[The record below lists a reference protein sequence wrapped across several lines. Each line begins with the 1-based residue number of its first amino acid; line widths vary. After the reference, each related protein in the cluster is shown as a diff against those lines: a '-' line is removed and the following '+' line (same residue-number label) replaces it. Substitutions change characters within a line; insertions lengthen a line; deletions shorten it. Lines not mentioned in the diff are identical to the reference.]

1 MLWPPVWAAPGR
13 ARVGASRWRRTSAQ
27 VWRQGAGP
35 HQSKSMSLSGVRS
48 TSPSGVRSRS
58 GSSLPPLL
66 LGGVLVVVFEAL
78 LVVGVHEVAAVDAGD
93 AVVAV
98 LEVGVVAVVV
108 GGLGDVVLWGGRC
121 GHGGGGEG
129 HAGAE
134 QRHGC
139 AASTI
144 RRFQEMLFIGVLRGI
159 LQGGL
164 FFGPVSSGAFPRW
177 GLLPMSPSARLPS
190 CHRNTWLDTR
200 RRPWFDWPGR
210 MCGPGR
216 AGVRPRRAHRTMT
229 VSAYPAAKETARPSG
244 HHRRR
249 RPAHPEHRLLLPG
262 HQQPPRRCH
271 RSLHHPTRRPDH
283 YPPGPLDS

>member
-1 MLWPPVWAAPGR
+1 MRPWRWRGGPR
-13 ARVGASRWRRTSAQ
+13 RRRTASRMCGEHDTTVPGNAVHRSSPRNIAGWAVFRT
-27 VWRQGAGP
+27 RI
-35 HQSKSMSLSGVRS
+35 VR
-48 TSPSGVRSRS
+48 G
-58 GSSLPPLL
+58 
-66 LGGVLVVVFEAL
+66 
-78 LVVGVHEVAAVDAGD
+78 
-93 AVVAV
+93 
-98 LEVGVVAVVV
+98 
-108 GGLGDVVLWGGRC
+108 
-121 GHGGGGEG
+121 
-129 HAGAE
+129 
-134 QRHGC
+134 
-139 AASTI
+139 
-144 RRFQEMLFIGVLRGI
+144 
-159 LQGGL
+159 
-164 FFGPVSSGAFPRW
+164 FPRW

-283 YPPGPLDS
+283 HPPGHPRQLTHLPAGSR